1 VEFYV
6 GATKVGTDTTQPFS
20 YVAFAA
26 AGPHQLTAVAVDD
39 DGARTTS
46 APIPVTVGE
55 PLPSVNLAVSDAS
68 GGEFGGDN
76 TVAFT
81 LSRSGSTT
89 SALLVPLTASGS
101 ASTGADYSGFVSPFS
116 IPAGSSS
123 AVLNLTVLAD
133 ADIEGAETIRL
144 TLGSSVAFAPGAS
157 TTAEAT
163 LNDRP
168 LHAWL
173 HASVTAGLP
182 NGPSLDTDGDGDVNL
197 MEYFKGTHP
206 GSAASRLPIGIASV
220 SGTTAKVRFPRAKNR
235 PDVSGAIRWS
245 RDLHTWH
252 ASGATVNGLT
262 VSITQQLVSPPAD
275 DPETLEATATL
286 SGPDAGASGMLFFK
300 LQVTP

>member
-1 VEFYV
+1 
-6 GATKVGTDTTQPFS
+6 
-20 YVAFAA
+20 
-26 AGPHQLTAVAVDD
+26 VDD

-55 PLPSVNLAVSDAS
+55 PLPSVNLVISDAS

-89 SALLVPLTASGS
+89 AALPISLTASGS

-123 AVLNLTVLAD
+123 ANLNLTVLAD

-182 NGPSLDTDGDGDVNL
+182 NGPNLDADGDGDVNL

-206 GSAASRLPIGIASV
+206 GNAASRLPIGMASV
-220 SGTTAKVRFPRAKNR
+220 IGNTAKVRFPRAKNR

-245 RDLHTWH
+245 RDLRTWH

-262 VSITQQLVSPPAD
+262 VAITQQAISPPAD
-275 DPETLEATATL
+275 DPETVEATATL
-286 SGPDAGASGMLFFK
+286 SGPAAPNLARIFF
-300 LQVTP
+300 LLEVSP